1 MIKRILQ
8 KIIYKIYLNNN
19 RFCINWIL
27 VNLFQKPMIHN
38 LLKKFGISGGL
49 NKNFIKSNRIFFKN
63 NQEIRYL
70 S

>member
-1 MIKRILQ
+1 
-8 KIIYKIYLNNN
+8 
-19 RFCINWIL
+19 
-27 VNLFQKPMIHN
+27 MIHN
-38 LLKKFGISGGL
+38 LLKKVGISGGL